1 MAGGCSWTRNWLQFD
16 NSYYHRVEEDG
27 NDANQLLWL
36 PTDQALYDCP
46 EYRPYF
52 IKYARS
58 QEDFFTD
65 YAAAHKKMSDC
76 GAKFQYRIHLN
87 DSSK

>member
-1 MAGGCSWTRNWLQFD
+1 MQEVALGAADRSEV
-16 NSYYHRVEEDG
+16 S
-27 NDANQLLWL
+27 QLLWL

-58 QEDFFTD
+58 KEDFFTD
-65 YAAAHKKMSDC
+65 YAAAHKKMSEL
-76 GAKFQYRIHLN
+76 GARFRFRITIDDVN
-87 DSSK
+87 VTAVGSKR